1 MFTNF
6 KMGIFFYFKI
16 ENIVLNNF
24 KVFVLNSGKVWV
36 TLNEMGYAVG
46 EVDFGGRECTY
57 TKSLDGLKL

>member
-36 TLNEMGYAVG
+36 TLNEMGYAV